1 MREEKRQKVR
11 YYTII
16 DGSFRVQV
24 DQNDPEAV
32 QRDWESADGKSS
44 GTKYERIVN
53 SVIGYIESIQF
64 YEGEY
69 GTEINVGFDMTD
81 DGYRP
86 IVALKLSSR
95 EGEDFLKKLPNIDL
109 LREVRLRPFNFNG
122 DEGDEVRGMDVRQ
135 EDEHGEFKKKIK
147 SYFQTDDRKSINGY
161 PVPEGDPGDFS
172 KDDWKIYFLQ
182 TRKFLKTYTLD
193 VMTFKIEQAVD
204 DRSVASPKSLEQQKR
219 LEGAG
224 AGDDDVDDEAGE
236 AHSDRNATQ
245 PYENGEVDPKDIPF

>member
-1 MREEKRQKVR
+1 MREEIRKKVR

-16 DGSFRVQV
+16 EGSFRVQV
-24 DQNDPEAV
+24 DQNNPEAIK
-32 QRDWESADGKSS
+32 RDWKSADGKMS

-53 SVIGYIESIQF
+53 SVIGYIEDIQF

-69 GTEINVGFDMTD
+69 GTEVNIGFDKSE

-86 IVALKLSSR
+86 IVALKLSTR

-122 DEGDEVRGMDVRQ
+122 DEGDEVRGMDVKQ
-135 EDEHGEFKKKIK
+135 EDEKGEFKKKIK

-161 PVPEGDPGDFS
+161 PVPEGDLGDFS

-182 TRKFLKTYTLD
+182 TRKFLKTFTLD
-193 VMTFKIEQAVD
+193 VMAAKIMQAVD
-204 DRSVASPKSLEQQKR
+204 DRSVTTPKSLEQQKR
-219 LEGAG
+219 LEKASEVEDNGLNAET
-224 AGDDDVDDEAGE
+224 AEARLNNIEYPTEDINPDDV
-236 AHSDRNATQ
+236 S
-245 PYENGEVDPKDIPF
+245 F